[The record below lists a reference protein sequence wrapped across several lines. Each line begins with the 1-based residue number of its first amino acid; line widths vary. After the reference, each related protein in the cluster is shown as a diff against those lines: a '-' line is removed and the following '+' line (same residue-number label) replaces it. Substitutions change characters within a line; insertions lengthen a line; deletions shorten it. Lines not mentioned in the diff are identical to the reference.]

1 MNVKFGFSYL
11 KKMGHE
17 EIIFCSDPATGLR
30 AIIAIHST
38 ALGPALGGT
47 RMYPYPSEEEALEDV
62 LRLSRGMTYK
72 AAAVGLN
79 LGGGKGVII
88 GDPKTDKS
96 EALFRAYGAF
106 IDRMK
111 GQYITGEDVGIDVN
125 DIEFMFMET
134 DYVTGLS
141 RAHGGSGDP
150 SPMTAYGVLQGMLAC
165 IEKKMG
171 QKSVEGLTIAV
182 QGLGHVGF
190 RLVELLTQEGAKV
203 IACDTD
209 EKSVQKAQDQF
220 QMEVVAPDKIYEV
233 KCDVFAPCALGGI
246 LNPKTIP
253 LLKCKVVAGAA
264 NNQLRTDLDGE
275 LLNKKSILYAPDY
288 VIKAGGLINV
298 ALELEGYSEDR
309 ARILT
314 RNIYYNLKRTFEISE
329 EQKLLPHIAADRLA
343 EERLDKVG
351 RIRRSHFLDKSKIRR
366 TNFSAEKKKAV

>member
-1 MNVKFGFSYL
+1 MDFKIL
-11 KKMGHE
+11 ETMGHE
-17 EIIFCSDPATGLR
+17 EVVFCHNPAVGLK
-30 AIIAIHST
+30 AIIAIHNT
-38 ALGPALGGT
+38 ILGPALGGT
-47 RMYPYPSEEEALEDV
+47 RMWAYKNDQDALEDA

-72 AAAVGLN
+72 SAAAGLN
-79 LGGGKGVII
+79 FGGGKVVIL
-88 GDPKTDKS
+88 GDSKKEKS
-96 EALFRAYGAF
+96 ESLFRALGAF
-106 IDRMK
+106 IERMK
-111 GQYITGEDVGIDVN
+111 GQFITGEDVGIDVN

-141 RAHGGSGDP
+141 KAHGGSGDP

-165 IEKKMG
+165 VEKKFG
-171 QKSVEGLTIAV
+171 QKNVNGLTVAV

-190 RLVELLTQEGAKV
+190 RLVELLTKEGAKV
-203 IACDTD
+203 IACDAD
-209 EKSVQKAQDQF
+209 EKSVQIAQEKF
-220 QMEVVAPDKIYEV
+220 KIEIVASDKIYEV

-275 LLNKKSILYAPDY
+275 LLNKKGILYAPDY
-288 VIKAGGLINV
+288 VINAGGLINV

-309 ARILT
+309 ARLLT

-329 EQKLLPHIAADRLA
+329 EQKLPPHIAADRLA

>member
-1 MNVKFGFSYL
+1 MDFKIL
-11 KKMGHE
+11 ETMGHE
-17 EIIFCSDPATGLR
+17 EVVFCHNPAVGLK
-30 AIIAIHST
+30 AIIAIHNT
-38 ALGPALGGT
+38 TLGPALGGT
-47 RMYPYPSEEEALEDV
+47 RMWAYKNDQEALEDA

-72 AAAVGLN
+72 SAAAGLN
-79 LGGGKGVII
+79 FGGGKAVII
-88 GDPKTDKS
+88 GDSKKEKTES
-96 EALFRAYGAF
+96 LFRAFGAF
-106 IDRMK
+106 IERMK
-111 GQYITGEDVGIDVN
+111 GQFITGEDVGIDVN

-171 QKSVEGLTIAV
+171 QKSVKGLTIAV

-190 RLVELLTQEGAKV
+190 RLVELLTKEGAKV

-209 EKSVQKAQDQF
+209 EKSVKTAQEKF
-220 QMEVVAPDKIYEV
+220 QIEVVAPDKIYEV

-246 LNPKTIP
+246 LNPKTIS

-264 NNQLRTDLDGE
+264 NNQLHTDLDGE
-275 LLNKKSILYAPDY
+275 LLNKKGILYAPDY
-288 VIKAGGLINV
+288 VINAGGLINV

-309 ARILT
+309 ARLLT

-329 EQKLLPHIAADRLA
+329 EQHMLPHIAADRLA

-351 RIRRSHFLDKSKIRR
+351 QIKRSHFLDKSKIRR
-366 TNFSAEKKKAV
+366 TNFILEKKKAV